1 MGHIHLGTLPR
12 TIRWRRVVSLLEDSP
27 DDPAGI
33 ARATLFAAERRL
45 KDLSND
51 PSLTLCYWLLVRV
64 AAASR
69 EPDFR
74 FAMARLGIE
83 IPGDGS
89 ALTFIA
95 AISDRVRWETSD
107 YLQSGPFSDIASLAL
122 RRALSETV
130 GTQARSLFSSSL
142 DDLQDA
148 FVAYSTPATFAPVA
162 GRFFADFL
170 GRTLRFYID
179 RELSNHVGRERGFAD
194 LSGSEEFL
202 RGLESY
208 ARESSKIMEGF
219 AADWY
224 SKRRWKRGSAIPRA
238 DAAGFVN
245 HALTKLRRELL
256 VSLP

>member
-12 TIRWRRVVSLLEDSP
+12 TVRWQRVVSLLEDSAN
-27 DDPAGI
+27 DPATI
-33 ARATLFAAERRL
+33 ARATLYAAERRL
-45 KDLSND
+45 KDLAGD
-51 PSLTLCYWLLVRV
+51 PSLTLSYWLLVRI

-74 FAMARLGIE
+74 FAMSRLGIE
-83 IPGDGS
+83 IPDDGS

-107 YLQSGPFSDIASLAL
+107 YLESGPFAELASLAL
-122 RRALSETV
+122 RRSLSETV
-130 GTQARSLFSSSL
+130 GTRGRSLFGSSL

-179 RELSNHVGRERGFAD
+179 RELSNHVGQGRGFMD
-194 LSGSEEFL
+194 LSTSQEFL
-202 RGLESY
+202 RGLNTY

-224 SKRRWKRGSAIPRA
+224 SKRRWENGSAIGRD
-238 DAAGFVN
+238 DAAGFVSY
-245 HALTKLRRELL
+245 ALSKLRRELL
-256 VSLP
+256 VSHP

>member
-1 MGHIHLGTLPR
+1 MGHVHLGMLPR
-12 TIRWRRVVSLLEDSP
+12 TIRWQRVVSLLESSP
-27 DDPAGI
+27 DDPAAV

-69 EPDFR
+69 EPEFQ
-74 FAMARLGIE
+74 FAMSRLGIE
-83 IPGDGS
+83 IPDDGS
-89 ALTFIA
+89 TLTFIA

-107 YLQSGPFSDIASLAL
+107 YLESGPFAELASLAL

-130 GTQARSLFSSSL
+130 GTRGRSLFASSL

-148 FVAYSTPATFAPVA
+148 FAAYSTPATFAPVA

-179 RELSNHVGRERGFAD
+179 RELSNHVGRGRGFAD
-194 LSGSEEFL
+194 LSESQEFL
-202 RGLESY
+202 RGLDTY
-208 ARESSKIMEGF
+208 ARESSKIMEQF

-224 SKRRWKRGSAIPRA
+224 SKHRWEDGSAIGRE
-238 DAAGFVN
+238 DAARFVS

-256 VSLP
+256 VSQS